1 VTFCHG
7 TCRHFYTIHHD
18 QRWERFSPGQVLI
31 FDVTRESL
39 AEGLDVDFMT
49 GEYPYKNRLAT
60 AMVPLFRVAAS
71 ARQIASWKNGVPGMV
86 LPVT

>member
-1 VTFCHG
+1 M
-7 TCRHFYTIHHD
+7 
-18 QRWERFSPGQVLI
+18 I

-60 AMVPLFRVAAS
+60 AMVPLLPGGGDCRSRWHHGSTKRREMRRLPAA
-71 ARQIASWKNGVPGMV
+71 
-86 LPVT
+86 

>member
-1 VTFCHG
+1 VSFRHG
-7 TCRHFYTIHHD
+7 DVRHFYTIHHD
-18 QRWERFSPGQVLI
+18 ARWERFSPGQVMI

-49 GEYPYKNRLAT
+49 GEYSYKNRLAT

-71 ARQIASWKNGVPGMV
+71 AEQMSSWSEGRPEMM
-86 LPVT
+86 LPAA